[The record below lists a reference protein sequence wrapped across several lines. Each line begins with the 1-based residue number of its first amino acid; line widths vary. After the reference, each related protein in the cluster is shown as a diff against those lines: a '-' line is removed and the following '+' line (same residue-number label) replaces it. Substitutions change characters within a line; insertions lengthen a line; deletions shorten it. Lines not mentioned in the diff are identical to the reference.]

1 METKTTTRD
10 LGVAAA
16 LVSVGF
22 KISSTQK
29 DKEGRTSFI
38 FSYKD
43 DDQRAVDVEVAI
55 DNYWSNH
62 LQVDASKYFDAIKML
77 KSRIYSEL

>member
-1 METKTTTRD
+1 VDTKITTRD

-16 LVSVGF
+16 LVSLGS
-22 KISSTQK
+22 KLSSTQK
-29 DKEGRTSFI
+29 DEAGRTTFI

-43 DDQRAVDVEVAI
+43 DQDVVNAELAI

-62 LQVDASKYFDAIKML
+62 LEVDARLYFDAIKML
-77 KSRIYSEL
+77 KSRIYGER